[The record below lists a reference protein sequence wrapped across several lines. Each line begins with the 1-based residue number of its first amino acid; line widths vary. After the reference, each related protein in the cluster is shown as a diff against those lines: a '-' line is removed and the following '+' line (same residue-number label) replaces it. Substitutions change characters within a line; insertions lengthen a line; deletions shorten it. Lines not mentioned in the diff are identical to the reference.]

1 MKLSNILIILLLV
14 GSIAPLFLL
23 GEVSYEIS
31 KRKLF
36 NLAIQDMSRDITIIK
51 NIIEAYQN
59 KLLDKHVYDE
69 KLIDNIAT
77 IICGPQIPN
86 SKKDDA
92 TSNMRDLSRGI
103 NIFKSGYFFIHD
115 DKKVLIHPYGLEG
128 SNVKANE
135 KIVKY
140 RITKEKGWQRYNW
153 INPVTHESIDTI
165 EVFDTIS
172 GLNWVIVAGAHVDEF
187 LNPAKSVKS
196 ATYIIILILITI
208 LFIYALA
215 IVNFIFKKPI
225 LNLTRVFQNLLSE
238 DADLSKRLPLQGP
251 HEFVIISRYFNN
263 FIENIANIIAKVK
276 ENMKNTHLTGD
287 EVSSSINSIKASI
300 AEQNNEI
307 SSLVKSVDDIYANT
321 NHIIKN
327 VEGSKNKTES
337 TRTIIFEGES
347 ILITTGKDINK
358 INENTRF
365 LNNIIKELTGSSQS
379 ISKIL
384 DTINSIAD
392 NTNLLALNAAIEAA
406 RAGEAGKGFA
416 VVADEIRKLAQ
427 KTTDSTKEISLIIDN
442 LKNDMKSANVGIEKT
457 SVSVKTGVKSVEN
470 VSEVFRSIVAMIE
483 TIFELSNKSEN
494 AIKSQTEIIHK
505 TNISAQ
511 KIPISTQEVNQN
523 ILTITD
529 TIQLLLEN
537 VDELSI
543 LINKFKL

>member
-1 MKLSNILIILLLV
+1 ML
-14 GSIAPLFLL
+14 P
-23 GEVSYEIS
+23 
-31 KRKLF
+31 
-36 NLAIQDMSRDITIIK
+36 
-51 NIIEAYQN
+51 
-59 KLLDKHVYDE
+59 
-69 KLIDNIAT
+69 
-77 IICGPQIPN
+77 
-86 SKKDDA
+86 
-92 TSNMRDLSRGI
+92 
-103 NIFKSGYFFIHD
+103 
-115 DKKVLIHPYGLEG
+115 GLPE
-128 SNVKANE
+128 
-135 KIVKY
+135 
-140 RITKEKGWQRYNW
+140 
-153 INPVTHESIDTI
+153 
-165 EVFDTIS
+165 
-172 GLNWVIVAGAHVDEF
+172 
-187 LNPAKSVKS
+187 
-196 ATYIIILILITI
+196 
-208 LFIYALA
+208 
-215 IVNFIFKKPI
+215 
-225 LNLTRVFQNLLSE
+225 
-238 DADLSKRLPLQGP
+238 LPP
-251 HEFVIISRYFNN
+251 
-263 FIENIANIIAKVK
+263 
-276 ENMKNTHLTGD
+276 LTGD

-358 INENTRF
+358 INENTQF

-483 TIFELSNKSEN
+483 TIFELSNKSEK